1 MPGDGATANLS
12 ASAAALQPHSW
23 RRVVALPPP
32 WPWAQG
38 TLGHNTHEAW
48 HGPAAPGDVEA
59 CYPQPICTT
68 TEHSCGKPKEKRAE
82 EAEEKTLKQVKN
94 IQKAP
99 KNDPQKRQSL
109 PKRRGLCLQP
119 SPLALALRCPR
130 SQDLGALVRPH
141 VALEVLLTPSLL
153 FCHRNLQRNHG
164 QWPPLASDLQPSVKL
179 YTSHGLAQR
188 QAPQTGGFAASSRP
202 SGPGMRPPGV

>member
-1 MPGDGATANLS
+1 M
-12 ASAAALQPHSW
+12 
-23 RRVVALPPP
+23 ALPPP

-82 EAEEKTLKQVKN
+82 ETEEKTLKQVKN

-99 KNDPQKRQSL
+99 KKR
-109 PKRRGLCLQP
+109 PKEKAIPTKKKRTLSTAFPAGFSTEVPKEPGFGGSGPATRGP
-119 SPLALALRCPR
+119 GGAAHPFLALLPQESAEEPR
-130 SQDLGALVRPH
+130 AMATFG
-141 VALEVLLTPSLL
+141 E
-153 FCHRNLQRNHG
+153 
-164 QWPPLASDLQPSVKL
+164 
-179 YTSHGLAQR
+179 
-188 QAPQTGGFAASSRP
+188 
-202 SGPGMRPPGV
+202 